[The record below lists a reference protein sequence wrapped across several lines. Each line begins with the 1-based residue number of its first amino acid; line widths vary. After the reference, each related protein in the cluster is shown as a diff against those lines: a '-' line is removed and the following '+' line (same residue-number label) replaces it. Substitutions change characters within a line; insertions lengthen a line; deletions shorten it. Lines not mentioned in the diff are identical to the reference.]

1 MALRQGEIGTPV
13 AEIVR
18 KLGISEQTYYRWK
31 KKYGGLG
38 VSELRELKAIRE
50 ENRRLKTLVADLSLD
65 KTILQ
70 EVLKK
75 KVVSPAQRRAAVA
88 WARRA
93 YRLPER
99 RACRALGACPLT
111 VRYQSVQA
119 PREPLRARLR
129 ELAAVRVSYGYRA
142 TAHLATPRGLA
153 GESEAHRASVPRRR
167 PYVEAEKAQTTAEC
181 GTARAGRPGDS
192 DQRALGDGL
201 RA

>member
-1 MALRQGEIGTPV
+1 M
-13 AEIVR
+13 
-18 KLGISEQTYYRWK
+18 
-31 KKYGGLG
+31 
-38 VSELRELKAIRE
+38 
-50 ENRRLKTLVADLSLD
+50 
-65 KTILQ
+65 
-70 EVLKK
+70 
-75 KVVSPAQRRAAVA
+75 SPAQRRAAVA

-153 GESEAHRASVPRRR
+153 GESEAHQASVPRRR
-167 PYVEAEKAQTTAEC
+167 PYVEAEKAQTTAPARF
-181 GTARAGRPGDS
+181 GSSPLPLSGPPNSGATADTSTSLSSTPRSSPRQPNRNHPGAPQNAFTHS
-192 DQRALGDGL
+192 SGL
-201 RA
+201 DLHA